1 MLNPQDHARADWL
14 TQQLE
19 AHAIRPDEM
28 GMMRVFIE
36 ECSTLARSE
45 PIIQGLQQA
54 VSESRDWWFQR
65 NAVEL
70 RYDPVTGL
78 VTAGFERGDVFHPAE
93 QTMPARRFFSLL
105 TEWMAGM
112 AVSEVPTA

>member
-1 MLNPQDHARADWL
+1 MLNPQDQARADWL

-19 AHAIRPDEM
+19 AHAIRPDGM
-28 GMMRVFIE
+28 GVMRVFIE
-36 ECSTLARSE
+36 ECSTLERSE
-45 PIIQGLQQA
+45 PIVQGLQQA
-54 VSESRDWWFQR
+54 VSESREWWFQR

-70 RYDPVTGL
+70 RYNPVTDL
-78 VTAGFERGDVFHPAE
+78 VTASFERGDVFRPPE

-105 TEWMAGM
+105 TEWVAGM